1 MKNKGNTQ
9 KIVEAFVDYCKNK
22 GYQCSTSEIEHYI
35 RLDVS
40 NSKDKTNL
48 NFYFTGTIVPGG
60 KESPLKQELIEL
72 KARWEADPSSF
83 IAGISLK
90 TRACSTTYMIM
101 LPDLRKKIK
110 DVIAEYDNPEITDN
124 PKTETEYRAR
134 ITDGTSSVTI
144 TQFSNGTLWL
154 QGREGSLFDSF
165 CSSVEKIASPSD
177 KEIVSRFISNDKEK
191 VDLFASKY
199 TPELVSNAEKGV
211 RNRLGEVYDYLEPH
225 DRKYFV
231 ASECLILSELI
242 LPEYSA
248 CVMPASKGFEGFAK
262 KLLIHIGLFDRDYF
276 KNKKANFGFLNDK
289 TNPRRKAICD
299 KSKYN
304 DSYLDKLSNN
314 LDFCRNFMM
323 HSDDSQVTKV
333 ENRDEAIDKLYL
345 ILKETK
351 DIFEY
356 FKSIYNL
363 NP

>member
-1 MKNKGNTQ
+1 MKDKENTQ
-9 KIVEAFVDYCKNK
+9 KVVETFIDFCKSK
-22 GYQCSTSEIEHYI
+22 GYQCKTAETEHCI

-40 NSKDKTNL
+40 NSKDKANL
-48 NFYFTGTIVPGG
+48 NFYYTGKIVPQGG
-60 KESPLKQELIEL
+60 ESSLKQELIEL
-72 KARWEADPSSF
+72 KARWETDPSLF
-83 IAGISLK
+83 ITGVSLK
-90 TRACSTTYMIM
+90 TRACNTTYMIM

-110 DVIAEYDNPEITDN
+110 GVIAEYDNAEVIDN
-124 PKTETEYRAR
+124 PKADTEYRAK
-134 ITDGTSSVTI
+134 ITDGTSLLTI

-154 QGREGSLFDSF
+154 QGKEGSVFDSF

-177 KEIVSRFISNDKEK
+177 KEIISRFISSDKDK
-191 VDLFASKY
+191 VDLFASRY
-199 TPELVSNAEKGV
+199 TPELLSNAEKNV
-211 RNRLGEVYDYLEPH
+211 RGRLSDVYDYLETQ

-262 KLLIHIGLFDRDYF
+262 KLLIGIGLFDRDYF

-289 TNPRRKAICD
+289 TNPKRKAICD

-304 DSYLDKLSNN
+304 ESYLDKLSNS

-333 ENRDEAIDKLYL
+333 ENRDEAIEKVNF
-345 ILKETK
+345 IQKETK

-356 FKSIYNL
+356 FKSIYGL